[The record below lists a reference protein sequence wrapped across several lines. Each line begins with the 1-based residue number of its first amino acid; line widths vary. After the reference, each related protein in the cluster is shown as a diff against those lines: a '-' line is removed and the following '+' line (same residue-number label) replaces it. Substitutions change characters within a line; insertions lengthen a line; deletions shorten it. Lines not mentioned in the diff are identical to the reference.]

1 MIGRE
6 QVLVLIAVGV
16 LRDDSSK
23 EMSDRQK
30 ILAEERQAFEDI
42 DLDEHVPSFLRLEE
56 EKGSVR
62 QWFMITGNRLAVAFV
77 LLSVVFLALFA
88 WGMVRPLEMRTLLTE
103 TNTVQTLFNTMLSGI
118 ILLVSIVVSVNSIVL
133 SQELTSL
140 DQQQGR
146 IESSM
151 EFSRNIG
158 DYVSDGV
165 APTTPP
171 AFLDVLL
178 DTIWG
183 QVTDLREICAE
194 VPDDSLQN
202 DFDTFAAKVQTHV
215 DEVNAQ
221 LEGEDGGTAGI
232 LLAGLS
238 YDYSWQLYA
247 VRKLRAKHENAL
259 PPAGHDVI
267 DELLEALKYFATG
280 RGYFKT
286 LYYEQEFA
294 NLSNALLYVSLPAIV
309 FMSHFLLALDAA
321 QIPDVQLLGIDPLMI
336 YVIFAYTFA
345 LAPYIVFTAFL
356 IRSTVVARRT
366 LGAGPFVVRHD
377 TVAFRGEKSDD
388 ENAGK
393 IREGETADGE
403 GTPEEIEEVA
413 AEQSDGT

>member
-1 MIGRE
+1 
-6 QVLVLIAVGV
+6 
-16 LRDDSSK
+16 
-23 EMSDRQK
+23 MSDRQEM
-30 ILAEERQAFEDI
+30 LAEEREAIDDI
-42 DLDEHVPSFLRLEE
+42 EIDEHVPSFLRLEE

-62 QWFMITGNRLAVAFV
+62 QWFMITGNRLAVALV
-77 LLSVVFLALFA
+77 LLGVVFLSLFA

-103 TNTVQTLFNTMLSGI
+103 TTTVQTLFNTMLSGI

-151 EFSRNIG
+151 EFSRDIG

-178 DTIWG
+178 DTISDR
-183 QVTDLREICAE
+183 VTDLRDICAE
-194 VPDDSLQN
+194 VPDETLND
-202 DFDTFAAKVQTHV
+202 DFDTFAAKVQTHI
-215 DEVNAQ
+215 DEVNTQ
-221 LEGEDGGTAGI
+221 LEGENSGTADI

-247 VRKLRAKHENAL
+247 VRQLRAKHEDAL
-259 PPAGHDVI
+259 PSEGKDVI
-267 DELLEALKYFATG
+267 DELLEVLKHFATG

-294 NLSNALLYVSLPAIV
+294 NLSNTLLYVSLPAIV
-309 FMSHFLLALDAA
+309 FLSHFLLALDAA
-321 QIPDVQLLGIDPLMI
+321 QIPEVDILGVDPLMI

-345 LAPYIVFTAFL
+345 LAPYIVFTSFL

-377 TVAFRGEKSDD
+377 TVVFRGEKSDD
-388 ENAGK
+388 ED
-393 IREGETADGE
+393 EGETEEGETEDGE
-403 GTPEEIEEVA
+403 GTPEETEGVA
-413 AEQSDGT
+413 VERSDGT